1 MIPFRAAQ
9 MRNFSSTTFRVLA
22 MPRLSPTTESAR
34 IKEWYLQKHSVFES
48 YQLALRVETHSLLDD
63 DGDTERKTH
72 ELDIEIIEEGSV
84 VRILVEASDE
94 LLDVDTPLAILSDD
108 ADWNEEEAREVNVHS
123 KNTPVALW
131 QAYAVEVDLDS
142 CGTCG

>member
-1 MIPFRAAQ
+1 MISVRAVQ
-9 MRNFSSTTFRVLA
+9 MRRFSSTTFRVLA

-48 YQLALRVETHSLLDD
+48 YQLALRVETHSLLKDE
-63 DGDTERKTH
+63 GDSERTTH
-72 ELDIEIIEEGSV
+72 ELDIEILEEGSIV
-84 VRILVEASDE
+84 KILVEASDE
-94 LLDVDTPLAILSDD
+94 LVDVDTPLAILSDD
-108 ADWNEEEAREVNVHS
+108 ADWNEEEAREVNVLS
-123 KNTPVALW
+123 KNTPAALW